1 MPNPTIIIIPGS
13 WHIPGHYKR
22 LITALSA
29 QNYRALAIPL
39 PSVNSSPPLSTWEED
54 ALAIR
59 KEILNELDAG
69 RDVIALAHSFGGV
82 AMGEAVKGLGK
93 GDRMRDGSGVQTGA
107 IGLVYMCAM
116 ALLKGQSHVGQM
128 VPVGAVEE
136 EIEKERNEYGAKHG
150 GVSMTEVCTTFYILL
165 IYGIWLSWIRTARLF
180 CLKMP

>member
-13 WHIPGHYKR
+13 WHVPAHYKR

-59 KEILNELDAG
+59 KAIMDELGAG

-93 GDRMRDGSGVQTGA
+93 GDRMRDGSGVQTGV

-116 ALLKGQSHVGQM
+116 ALPKGQSHVGQM

-150 GVSMTEVCTTFYILL
+150 GVSMTEVCTTFFISY
-165 IYGIWLSWIRTARLF
+165 
-180 CLKMP
+180 